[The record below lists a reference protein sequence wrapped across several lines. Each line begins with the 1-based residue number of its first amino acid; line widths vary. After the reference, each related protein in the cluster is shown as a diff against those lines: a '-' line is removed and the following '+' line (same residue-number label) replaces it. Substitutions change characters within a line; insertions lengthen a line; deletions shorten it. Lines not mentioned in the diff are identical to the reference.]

1 MIKAAWERLRQSM
14 ALYLRFAELL
24 REHRFA
30 MGLVLSL
37 VLATVALELLKPWP
51 IQWIIDSALIG
62 EPTGGLTRADIILR
76 GALMAA
82 VLVALDVVLDY
93 WAAIKTAEIGQ
104 SVVRRLRGDL
114 FAHMLRLSPKFHAR
128 HKTGDLLVRIMGDVP
143 LVRTV
148 LVDSSVAMAS
158 RVLLVLGTVIAMAW
172 VDWRTTLVVLAV
184 VPAFMLVLRI
194 FSKRLTIQSRKQ
206 REKEGELADS
216 VHESLSATPT
226 LQALGTEEEVGHM
239 FARQNRRSA
248 RAELKSARLSAR
260 MGGSMELLFGVCT
273 AAALW
278 VGSTRV
284 AEGALSTGELLVFV
298 AYVRSLLKPV
308 RATSKHSERWSKGIA
323 CAERLSTILD
333 EPIAIVSGAEA
344 IQPAARPQTLQFVD
358 VRFAYEGQVEALRGF
373 SATFQRGQLAGLFGR
388 SGSGKSTVAALT
400 ARLYDPD
407 AGEVLLDGIDLRKH
421 DLPALRASSAL
432 ALQENVLFGMSLR
445 DNLVLGKADA
455 TDDELHAAL
464 RAAGAAEFV
473 ARLPHGLDTELGSS
487 GTGLSGGERRR
498 ICLARTLLRPAP
510 VLVVDEPFAGLDA
523 VAVEIVM
530 RTLRERSQDSIVIV
544 IAHDL
549 DRLDR
554 FDTIVYIE
562 QGVVRDA
569 GRHHELQARC
579 TSYRESIRSMA
590 S

>member
-1 MIKAAWERLRQSM
+1 MIKAFWERLRESM

-62 EPTGGLTRADIILR
+62 EPTGGLTRGDIILR

-82 VLVALDVVLDY
+82 ALVALDVVLDY

-158 RVLLVLGTVIAMAW
+158 RVLLVLGTVTAMAW

-333 EPIAIVSGAEA
+333 EPIAIVSGPEA
-344 IQPAARPQTLQFVD
+344 IQPAARPQTLQFLD

-407 AGEVLLDGIDLRKH
+407 AGEVLLDGVDLRKH
-421 DLPALRASSAL
+421 DLRALRASSAL

-445 DNLVLGKADA
+445 DNLLLGQAEA
-455 TDDELHAAL
+455 TDDQLYAAL

>member
-1 MIKAAWERLRQSM
+1 MIKAVWERLRQSM

-62 EPTGGLTRADIILR
+62 EPTGDLTRGDIILR

-82 VLVALDVVLDY
+82 ALVALDVVLDY

-158 RVLLVLGTVIAMAW
+158 RVLLVLGTVTAMAW

-344 IQPAARPQTLQFVD
+344 IQPAARPQTLQFLD

-407 AGEVLLDGIDLRKH
+407 AGEVLLDGVDLRKH
-421 DLPALRASSAL
+421 DLRALRASSAL

-445 DNLVLGKADA
+445 DNLLLGQAEA
-455 TDDELHAAL
+455 TDDQLYAAL

>member
-62 EPTGGLTRADIILR
+62 EPTGGLTRGDIILR

-82 VLVALDVVLDY
+82 ALVALDVVLDY

-143 LVRTV
+143 LVRSV

-323 CAERLSTILD
+323 CAERLSSILD
-333 EPIAIVSGAEA
+333 EPIAIVSGAES

-530 RTLRERSQDSIVIV
+530 RTLRERSQESIVIV

>member
-82 VLVALDVVLDY
+82 ALVALDVVLDY

-114 FAHMLRLSPKFHAR
+114 FAHMLRLSPRFHAR

-323 CAERLSTILD
+323 CAERLSSILD
-333 EPIAIVSGAEA
+333 EPIAIVSGAES
-344 IQPAARPQTLQFVD
+344 IQPTARPQTLQFVD

>member
-1 MIKAAWERLRQSM
+1 MIKAFWERLRESM

-62 EPTGGLTRADIILR
+62 EPTGGLTRGDIILR

-82 VLVALDVVLDY
+82 ALVALDVVLDY

-158 RVLLVLGTVIAMAW
+158 RVLLVLGTVTAMAW

-344 IQPAARPQTLQFVD
+344 IQPAARPQTLQFLD

-407 AGEVLLDGIDLRKH
+407 AGEVLLDGVDLRKH
-421 DLPALRASSAL
+421 DLRALRASSAL

-445 DNLVLGKADA
+445 DNLLLGQAEA
-455 TDDELHAAL
+455 TDDQLHAAL

-579 TSYRESIRSMA
+579 TSYRDSIRSMA

>member
-1 MIKAAWERLRQSM
+1 VIKAAWERLRQSM

-114 FAHMLRLSPKFHAR
+114 FAHMLRLSPRFHAR

-323 CAERLSTILD
+323 CAERLSSILD
-333 EPIAIVSGAEA
+333 EPIAIVSGAES

-530 RTLRERSQDSIVIV
+530 RTLRERSQESIVIV

>member
-1 MIKAAWERLRQSM
+1 VIKAFWERLRESM

-62 EPTGGLTRADIILR
+62 EPTGGLTRGDIILR

-82 VLVALDVVLDY
+82 ALVALDVVLDY

-158 RVLLVLGTVIAMAW
+158 RVLLVLGTVTAMAW

-344 IQPAARPQTLQFVD
+344 IQPAARPQTLQFLD

-407 AGEVLLDGIDLRKH
+407 AGEVLLDGVDLRKH
-421 DLPALRASSAL
+421 DLRALRASSAL

-445 DNLVLGKADA
+445 DNLLLGQAEA
-455 TDDELHAAL
+455 TDDQLYAAL

>member
-1 MIKAAWERLRQSM
+1 VIKAAWERLRQSM

-62 EPTGGLTRADIILR
+62 EPTGGLTRGDIILR

-82 VLVALDVVLDY
+82 ALVALDVVLDY

-333 EPIAIVSGAEA
+333 EPIAIVSGPEA
-344 IQPAARPQTLQFVD
+344 IQPAARPQTLQFMD

-407 AGEVLLDGIDLRKH
+407 AGEVLLDGVDLRKH
-421 DLPALRASSAL
+421 DLRALRASSAL

-445 DNLVLGKADA
+445 DNLLLGQAEA
-455 TDDELHAAL
+455 TDDQLHAAL

>member
-62 EPTGGLTRADIILR
+62 EPTGGLTRGDIILR

-323 CAERLSTILD
+323 CAERLSSILD
-333 EPIAIVSGAEA
+333 EPIAIVSGAES

-373 SATFQRGQLAGLFGR
+373 SATFQRGQLAGLYGR

-455 TDDELHAAL
+455 NDDELHAAL

>member
-1 MIKAAWERLRQSM
+1 VIKAFWERLRQSM

-30 MGLVLSL
+30 MGLVLAL

-62 EPTGGLTRADIILR
+62 EPTGGLTRGDIILR

-82 VLVALDVVLDY
+82 ALVALDVVLDY

-333 EPIAIVSGAEA
+333 EPIAIVSGPEA
-344 IQPAARPQTLQFVD
+344 IQPAARPQTLQFMD

-407 AGEVLLDGIDLRKH
+407 AGEVLLDGVDLRKH
-421 DLPALRASSAL
+421 DLRALRASSAL

-445 DNLVLGKADA
+445 DNLLLGQAEA
-455 TDDELHAAL
+455 TDDQLHAAL

>member
-1 MIKAAWERLRQSM
+1 VIKAVWERLRQSM

-62 EPTGGLTRADIILR
+62 EPTGGLTRGDIILR

-82 VLVALDVVLDY
+82 ALVALDVVLDY

-158 RVLLVLGTVIAMAW
+158 RVLLVLGTVTAMAW

-344 IQPAARPQTLQFVD
+344 IQPAARPQTLQFLD

-407 AGEVLLDGIDLRKH
+407 AGEVLLDGVDLRKH
-421 DLPALRASSAL
+421 DLRALRASSAL

-445 DNLVLGKADA
+445 DNLLLGQAEA
-455 TDDELHAAL
+455 TDDQLYAAL

>member
-1 MIKAAWERLRQSM
+1 VIKAAWERLRQSM

-62 EPTGGLTRADIILR
+62 EPTGGLTRGDIILR

-82 VLVALDVVLDY
+82 ALVALDVVLDY

-333 EPIAIVSGAEA
+333 EPIAIVSGPEA
-344 IQPAARPQTLQFVD
+344 IQPAARPQTLQFMD

-407 AGEVLLDGIDLRKH
+407 AGEVLLDGVDLRKH
-421 DLPALRASSAL
+421 DLRALRASSAL

-445 DNLVLGKADA
+445 DNLLLGQAEA
-455 TDDELHAAL
+455 TDDQLHAAL

-530 RTLRERSQDSIVIV
+530 RTLRERSQESIVIV

>member
-1 MIKAAWERLRQSM
+1 MIKAFWERLRESM

-62 EPTGGLTRADIILR
+62 EPTGGLTRGDIMLR

-82 VLVALDVVLDY
+82 ALVALDVVLDY

-158 RVLLVLGTVIAMAW
+158 RVLLVLGTVTAMAW

-344 IQPAARPQTLQFVD
+344 IQPAARPQTLQFLD

-407 AGEVLLDGIDLRKH
+407 AGEVLLDGVDLRKH
-421 DLPALRASSAL
+421 DLRALRASSAL

-445 DNLVLGKADA
+445 DNLLLGQAEA
-455 TDDELHAAL
+455 TDDQLHAAL

>member
-62 EPTGGLTRADIILR
+62 EPTGGLTRGDIILR

-82 VLVALDVVLDY
+82 ALVALDVVLDY

-323 CAERLSTILD
+323 CAERLSSILD
-333 EPIAIVSGAEA
+333 EPIAIVSGAES

-530 RTLRERSQDSIVIV
+530 RTLRERSQESIVIV

>member
-323 CAERLSTILD
+323 CAERLSSILD

-530 RTLRERSQDSIVIV
+530 RTLRERSQESIVIV

>member
-1 MIKAAWERLRQSM
+1 VIKAFWERLRESM

-62 EPTGGLTRADIILR
+62 EPTGDLTRGDIILR

-82 VLVALDVVLDY
+82 ALVALDVVLDY

-158 RVLLVLGTVIAMAW
+158 RVLLVLGTVTAMAW

-344 IQPAARPQTLQFVD
+344 IQPAARPQTLQFLD

-407 AGEVLLDGIDLRKH
+407 AGEVLLDGVDLRKH
-421 DLPALRASSAL
+421 DLRALRASSAL

-445 DNLVLGKADA
+445 DNLLLGQAEA
-455 TDDELHAAL
+455 TDDQLYAAL

>member
-323 CAERLSTILD
+323 CAERLSSILD
-333 EPIAIVSGAEA
+333 EPIAIVSGAES

-407 AGEVLLDGIDLRKH
+407 AGEVLLDGVDLRKH
-421 DLPALRASSAL
+421 DLRALRASSAL

-445 DNLVLGKADA
+445 DNLLLGQAEA
-455 TDDELHAAL
+455 TDDQLHAAL

-530 RTLRERSQDSIVIV
+530 RTLRERSQESIVIV

>member
-62 EPTGGLTRADIILR
+62 EPTGGLSRADIILR

-323 CAERLSTILD
+323 CAERLSSILD

-530 RTLRERSQDSIVIV
+530 RTLRERSQESIVIV

>member
-1 MIKAAWERLRQSM
+1 MIKAFWERLRESM

-62 EPTGGLTRADIILR
+62 EPTGGLTRGDIILR

-82 VLVALDVVLDY
+82 ALVALDVVLDY

-158 RVLLVLGTVIAMAW
+158 RVLLVLGTVTAMAW

-344 IQPAARPQTLQFVD
+344 IQPAARPQTLQFLD

-407 AGEVLLDGIDLRKH
+407 AGEVLLDGVDLRKH
-421 DLPALRASSAL
+421 DLRALRASSAL

-445 DNLVLGKADA
+445 DNLLLGQAEA
-455 TDDELHAAL
+455 TDDQLYAAL

>member
-1 MIKAAWERLRQSM
+1 MIKAFWERLRESM

-62 EPTGGLTRADIILR
+62 EPTGGLTRGDIILR

-82 VLVALDVVLDY
+82 ALVALDVVLDY

-158 RVLLVLGTVIAMAW
+158 RVLLVLGTVTAMAW

-323 CAERLSTILD
+323 CAERLSSILD
-333 EPIAIVSGAEA
+333 EPIAIVSGAES

-530 RTLRERSQDSIVIV
+530 RTLRERSQESIVIV

>member
-1 MIKAAWERLRQSM
+1 VIKAFWERLRESM
-14 ALYLRFAELL
+14 ALYLHFAELL

-62 EPTGGLTRADIILR
+62 EPTGGLTRGDIILR

-82 VLVALDVVLDY
+82 ALVALDVVLDY

-323 CAERLSTILD
+323 CAERLSSILD
-333 EPIAIVSGAEA
+333 EPIAIVSGAES

-530 RTLRERSQDSIVIV
+530 RTLRERSQESIVIV

>member
-62 EPTGGLTRADIILR
+62 EPTGGLSRADIILR

-114 FAHMLRLSPKFHAR
+114 FAHMLRLSPRFHAR

-323 CAERLSTILD
+323 CAERLSSILD
-333 EPIAIVSGAEA
+333 EPIAIVSGAES

-530 RTLRERSQDSIVIV
+530 RTLRERSQESIVIV

>member
-1 MIKAAWERLRQSM
+1 VIKAAWERLRQSM

-62 EPTGGLTRADIILR
+62 EPTGGLTRGDIILR

-82 VLVALDVVLDY
+82 ALVALDVVLDY

-323 CAERLSTILD
+323 CAERLSSILD
-333 EPIAIVSGAEA
+333 EPIAIVSGAES

-530 RTLRERSQDSIVIV
+530 RTLRERSQESIVIV

>member
-1 MIKAAWERLRQSM
+1 MIKAVWERLRQSM

-62 EPTGGLTRADIILR
+62 EPTGGLTRGDIILR

-82 VLVALDVVLDY
+82 ALVALDVVLDY

-158 RVLLVLGTVIAMAW
+158 RVLLVLGTVTAMAW

-344 IQPAARPQTLQFVD
+344 IQPAARPQTLQFLD

-407 AGEVLLDGIDLRKH
+407 AGEVLLDGVDLRKH
-421 DLPALRASSAL
+421 DLRALRASSAL

-445 DNLVLGKADA
+445 DNLLLGQAEA
-455 TDDELHAAL
+455 TDDQLYAAL

>member
-1 MIKAAWERLRQSM
+1 MIKAFWERLRESM
-14 ALYLRFAELL
+14 ALYLHFAELL

-62 EPTGGLTRADIILR
+62 EPTGGLTRGDIILR

-82 VLVALDVVLDY
+82 ALVALDVVLDY

-323 CAERLSTILD
+323 CAERLSSILD
-333 EPIAIVSGAEA
+333 EPIAIVSGAES

-530 RTLRERSQDSIVIV
+530 RTLRERSQESIVIV

>member
-323 CAERLSTILD
+323 CAERLSSILD
-333 EPIAIVSGAEA
+333 EPIAIVSGAES

>member
-323 CAERLSTILD
+323 CAERLSSILD

>member
-1 MIKAAWERLRQSM
+1 MIKAFWERLRESM

-62 EPTGGLTRADIILR
+62 EPTGGLTRGDIILR

-82 VLVALDVVLDY
+82 ALVALDVVLDY

-323 CAERLSTILD
+323 CAERLSSILD
-333 EPIAIVSGAEA
+333 EPIAIVSGAES

-530 RTLRERSQDSIVIV
+530 RTLRERSQESIVIV

>member
-1 MIKAAWERLRQSM
+1 MIKAFWERLRESM

-62 EPTGGLTRADIILR
+62 EPTGGLTRGDIILR

-82 VLVALDVVLDY
+82 ALVALDVVLDY

-158 RVLLVLGTVIAMAW
+158 RVLLVLGTVTAMAW

-344 IQPAARPQTLQFVD
+344 IQPAARPQTLQFLD

-407 AGEVLLDGIDLRKH
+407 AGEVLLDGVDLRKH
-421 DLPALRASSAL
+421 DLRALRASSAL

-445 DNLVLGKADA
+445 DNLLLGQAEA
-455 TDDELHAAL
+455 TDDQLHAAL

>member
-1 MIKAAWERLRQSM
+1 MIKAFWERLRESM

-37 VLATVALELLKPWP
+37 VLGTVALELLKPWP

-62 EPTGGLTRADIILR
+62 EPTGGLTRGDIILR

-82 VLVALDVVLDY
+82 ALVALDVVLDY

-158 RVLLVLGTVIAMAW
+158 RVLLVLGTVTAMAW

-344 IQPAARPQTLQFVD
+344 IQPAARPQTLQFLD

-407 AGEVLLDGIDLRKH
+407 AGEVLLDGVDLRKH
-421 DLPALRASSAL
+421 DLRALRASSAL

-445 DNLVLGKADA
+445 DNLLLGQAEA
-455 TDDELHAAL
+455 TDDQLYAAL

>member
-62 EPTGGLTRADIILR
+62 EPTGGLSRADIILR

-114 FAHMLRLSPKFHAR
+114 FAHMLRLSPRFHAR

-323 CAERLSTILD
+323 CAERLSSILD
-333 EPIAIVSGAEA
+333 EPIAIVSGAES

-569 GRHHELQARC
+569 GRHLELQARC

>member
-1 MIKAAWERLRQSM
+1 MIKAFWERLRESM

-62 EPTGGLTRADIILR
+62 EPTGGLTRGDIILR

-82 VLVALDVVLDY
+82 ALVALDVVLDY

-323 CAERLSTILD
+323 CAERLSSILD

-464 RAAGAAEFV
+464 RAAGADEFV

-530 RTLRERSQDSIVIV
+530 RTLRERSQESIVIV

>member
-114 FAHMLRLSPKFHAR
+114 FAHMVRLSPKFHAR

-323 CAERLSTILD
+323 CAERLSSILD

-530 RTLRERSQDSIVIV
+530 RTLRERSQESIVIV

>member
-62 EPTGGLTRADIILR
+62 EPTGGLSRADIILR

-323 CAERLSTILD
+323 CAERLSSILD
-333 EPIAIVSGAEA
+333 EPIAIVSGAES

>member
-1 MIKAAWERLRQSM
+1 VIKAVWERLRQSM

-62 EPTGGLTRADIILR
+62 EPTGDLTRGDIILR

-82 VLVALDVVLDY
+82 ALVALDVVLDY

-158 RVLLVLGTVIAMAW
+158 RVLLVLGTVTAMAW

-344 IQPAARPQTLQFVD
+344 IQPAARPQTLQFLD

-407 AGEVLLDGIDLRKH
+407 AGEVLLDGVDLRKH
-421 DLPALRASSAL
+421 DLRALRASSAL

-445 DNLVLGKADA
+445 DNLLLGQAEA
-455 TDDELHAAL
+455 TDDQLYAAL

>member
-62 EPTGGLTRADIILR
+62 EPTGGLTRGDIILR

-82 VLVALDVVLDY
+82 ALVALDVVLDY

-323 CAERLSTILD
+323 CAERLSSILD

-530 RTLRERSQDSIVIV
+530 RTLRERSQESIVIV

>member
-1 MIKAAWERLRQSM
+1 MIKAVWERLRQSM

-30 MGLVLSL
+30 MGLVLAL

-62 EPTGGLTRADIILR
+62 EPTGGLTRGDIILR

-82 VLVALDVVLDY
+82 ALVALDVVLDY

-323 CAERLSTILD
+323 CAERLSSILD
-333 EPIAIVSGAEA
+333 EPIAIVSGAES

>member
-1 MIKAAWERLRQSM
+1 
-14 ALYLRFAELL
+14 
-24 REHRFA
+24 
-30 MGLVLSL
+30 
-37 VLATVALELLKPWP
+37 
-51 IQWIIDSALIG
+51 
-62 EPTGGLTRADIILR
+62 
-76 GALMAA
+76 
-82 VLVALDVVLDY
+82 
-93 WAAIKTAEIGQ
+93 
-104 SVVRRLRGDL
+104 
-114 FAHMLRLSPKFHAR
+114 
-128 HKTGDLLVRIMGDVP
+128 
-143 LVRTV
+143 
-148 LVDSSVAMAS
+148 MAS
-158 RVLLVLGTVIAMAW
+158 RVLLVLGTVTAMAW

-344 IQPAARPQTLQFVD
+344 IQPAARPQTLQFLD

-407 AGEVLLDGIDLRKH
+407 AGEVLLDGVDLRKH
-421 DLPALRASSAL
+421 DLRALRASSAL

-445 DNLVLGKADA
+445 DNLLLGQAEA
-455 TDDELHAAL
+455 TDDQLYAAL